1 MYTGDEPKKA
11 RKVTLSDVSG
21 DSVQVSWTTPKE
33 HIYSAFEVMYSTSE
47 NGNYRSAGLTIKNK
61 MTVNNLLSEKQYF
74 FKIRTITNTKEAGS
88 YSAYADSEIA
98 FTTTL
103 SQTKPAKAEITDVTR
118 NDKTGAQTIIWNKA
132 ANVKSYNIYRA
143 EGRYAEYK
151 LIDSIDGA
159 KQVIQIQIQT

>member
-1 MYTGDEPKKA
+1 
-11 RKVTLSDVSG
+11 
-21 DSVQVSWTTPKE
+21 
-33 HIYSAFEVMYSTSE
+33 
-47 NGNYRSAGLTIKNK
+47 

-74 FKIRTITNTKEAGS
+74 FKVRTITNTKEAGS

-132 ANVKSYNIYRA
+132 ANAKSYNIYRQKA
-143 EGRYAEYK
+143 VM
-151 LIDSIDGA
+151 
-159 KQVIQIQIQT
+159 QNTN

>member
-1 MYTGDEPKKA
+1 
-11 RKVTLSDVSG
+11 
-21 DSVQVSWTTPKE
+21 
-33 HIYSAFEVMYSTSE
+33 
-47 NGNYRSAGLTIKNK
+47 

-74 FKIRTITNTKEAGS
+74 FKVRTITNTKEEGS

-118 NDKTGAQTIIWNKA
+118 NDKTGAQTITWNKA
-132 ANVKSYNIYRA
+132 ANAKSYNIYRA

-151 LIDSIDGA
+151 LIDRRSKNKLYRYKSKHNI
-159 KQVIQIQIQT
+159 KI